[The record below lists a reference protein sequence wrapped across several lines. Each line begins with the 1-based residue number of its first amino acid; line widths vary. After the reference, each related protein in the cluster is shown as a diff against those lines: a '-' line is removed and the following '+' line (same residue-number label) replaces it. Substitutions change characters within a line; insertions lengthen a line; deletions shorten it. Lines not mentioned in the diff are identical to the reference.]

1 MIGTERKNFPSLEAF
16 FSWKESEEEATHT
29 CFVQPKGETKSIIQ
43 GQGMY
48 NFMQVSFLRK

>member
-1 MIGTERKNFPSLEAF
+1 MIGTERKNFPSLGAF